1 MRQRVRVVL
10 HCSAGTVWRNDARLH
25 PRQVLHNSALRLC
38 TCAPLNHPAFEMSL
52 PFLKRSHTVISAL
65 QIQSR
70 ERASADVE
78 KEVKGG
84 FFACQWW

>member
-38 TCAPLNHPAFEMSL
+38 TCAPLNHPAFEMS
-52 PFLKRSHTVISAL
+52 
-65 QIQSR
+65 R